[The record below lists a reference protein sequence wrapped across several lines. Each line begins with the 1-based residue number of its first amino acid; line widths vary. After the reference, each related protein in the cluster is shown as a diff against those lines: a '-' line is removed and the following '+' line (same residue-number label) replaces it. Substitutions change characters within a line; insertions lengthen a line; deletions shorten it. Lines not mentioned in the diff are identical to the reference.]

1 MQSAETR
8 ILSRRIASKIGG
20 FPHPAA
26 WTILLTLPTRLM
38 FPCSGNFGA
47 QG

>member
-8 ILSRRIASKIGG
+8 ILSRRIASKIGR
-20 FPHPAA
+20 FPQPAVG
-26 WTILLTLPTRLM
+26 TILLTLPTRLM
-38 FPCSGNFGA
+38 FPCSEIFEV

>member
-20 FPHPAA
+20 FPHPAEG
-26 WTILLTLPTRLM
+26 TIILTLPSRLM
-38 FPCSGNFGA
+38 FPCSENFGA